1 MALVYSVTPP
11 VVTIAKVNKDHYQV
25 RLSSAQTDDPSN
37 TNLDHARKK
46 QAGARPFPGIWTL
59 HFIGWVAR
67 MMTWEYSY
75 LTLGSSALFCLLDF
89 TSSAALTGG
98 ARGARVGRGG
108 QAPVQGHRHWGDSAQ
123 VSKIILALSSCCE
136 YL

>member
-46 QAGARPFPGIWTL
+46 QAGTRPFPGIWTL
-59 HFIGWVAR
+59 QGWVAR
-67 MMTWEYSY
+67 MMTWECSY
-75 LTLGSSALFCLLDF
+75 LTLASSALF
-89 TSSAALTGG
+89 
-98 ARGARVGRGG
+98 
-108 QAPVQGHRHWGDSAQ
+108 
-123 VSKIILALSSCCE
+123 LSV
-136 YL
+136 